1 MIFSPKYKPLFA
13 KPYAM
18 DKVRGSEFDSLSEEE
33 KEFWT
38 KLDKV
43 STFVITGGRGSGKSL
58 AVEVDAHVRG
68 YQFGHHTYYTR
79 YTNDSLE
86 TTVKADFDK
95 VLELVPHEC
104 EFQKNQIKYKEG
116 LIHFKGLKRGSK
128 AQTAGGKGLS
138 SFNVQV
144 VEEAEEHPSFDEF
157 DKMRL
162 SLRRNDLA
170 NYSILLLN
178 PTTSEHWIYKHFFEE
193 AGVPAGTN
201 AIIGDVCYIHTSYLD
216 VSKEHHTREN
226 WEEYEKAR
234 EAYEYYN
241 TLSQDQKESC
251 STKIFKLFKK
261 YKFVVLGGWREKQEG
276 CIFDNWEIGDFDE
289 SLPYVFGQDYGFD
302 DPTTLVKV
310 SINKKKKLLYLDEIF
325 YLSGLD
331 DDKIFQLNLKNCGR
345 SLIIGDSAAKTTIVT
360 LQRKKDE
367 GKNLNVIPC
376 VKGKGSVLTGIQK
389 MQKYQIIVTQ
399 RSKNLIKELNNYV
412 WLDKKSDVPIDDF
425 NHLIDPVRY
434 AVDYLDR

>member
-1 MIFSPKYKPLFA
+1 MQFSSRYQPLFA
-13 KPYAM
+13 KPYAR
-18 DKVRGSEFDSLSEEE
+18 DKVNSESFETLPEVEQ
-33 KEFWT
+33 EFWT
-38 KLDKV
+38 KLDNV
-43 STFVITGGRGSGKSL
+43 DIFVITGGRGSGKSL

-68 YQFGHHTYYTR
+68 FEFGHHTYYTR

-104 EFQKNQIKYKEG
+104 EFQNNKIKYTNG
-116 LIHFKGLKRGSK
+116 LIYFKGLKRGSK

-144 VEEAEEHPSFDEF
+144 VEEAEEHPSFEEF

-162 SLRRNDLA
+162 SLRRSDLA

-178 PTTSEHWIYKHFFEE
+178 PTTSEHWIYQHFFEE
-193 AGVPAGTN
+193 KGVRAGTN
-201 AIIGDVCYIHTSYLD
+201 AIIGNICYIHTSYLD
-216 VSKEHHTREN
+216 VAKEHHTKEN
-226 WEEYEKAR
+226 WKQYETGRK
-234 EAYEYYN
+234 AYEYYN
-241 TLSQDQKESC
+241 ELTQEQKENC
-251 STKIFKLFKK
+251 STKIFNLFKW
-261 YKFVVLGGWREKQEG
+261 YKFVVLGGWKEKQEG
-276 CIFDNWEIGDFDE
+276 VIFENWELGPFDE
-289 SLPYVFGQDYGFD
+289 SLPYIFGQDYGYD
-302 DPTTLVKV
+302 DPTTLIKV

-331 DDKIFQLNLKNCGR
+331 DDKIFELNMKNCGN
-345 SLIIGDSAAKTTIVT
+345 SLIVGDSAAKTTIIT
-360 LQRKKDE
+360 LQRKKQE
-367 GKNLNVIPC
+367 GKSLHIIPC
-376 VKGKGSVLTGIQK
+376 VKKQGSVLTGIQK
-389 MQKYQIIVTQ
+389 MQKYQIIVTP

-425 NHLIDPVRY
+425 NHLIDPTRY